1 MNNPPNP
8 PISKPLNDLSN
19 FARRA
24 IEQLNAK
31 KEKVKTLTDA
41 ENLLVEEQK
50 YCKVVTASIGRLS
63 LDDQAGCC
71 GILVDL
77 MSLAFDYEIVKENK
91 ARYRRRR
98 VANLRNL
105 AKIEQ
110 FESILK
116 PRPNFR
122 VSRVSKYSDDTFVEP
137 NEEAFEFSYRLTEA
151 IQYFWGLIE
160 QHCDTNDPTDR
171 WNDISG
177 ENPLPQ
183 GSHVF
188 PLPIL
193 FREYIPLRFASRDF
207 IFNPERSFCE
217 EYERVIRQYVEESI
231 ADPANFTLAKFLPPL
246 VPNFPRPQPDSDDPD
261 ID

>member
-1 MNNPPNP
+1 MNQ
-8 PISKPLNDLSN
+8 ISEPLQNLSN
-19 FARRA
+19 FAKRA

-41 ENLLVEEQK
+41 ENLLLEEQK
-50 YCKVVTASIGRLS
+50 YCKVIAASIGKLS

-71 GILVDL
+71 GILVEL
-77 MSLAFDYEIVKENK
+77 MALAFDNKIVEERQKVYH
-91 ARYRRRR
+91 RQR
-98 VANLRNL
+98 VANLQNL

-110 FESILK
+110 FESILE

-122 VSRVSKYSDDTFVEP
+122 VTRFSKYSDDTFVEA
-137 NEEAFEFSYRLTEA
+137 NEEAFEFPYRLTEA
-151 IQYFWGLIE
+151 NQYFWSLIE

-171 WNDISG
+171 WWDLSG
-177 ENPLPQ
+177 ENPQPQ
-183 GSHVF
+183 GNQEF

-207 IFNPERSFCE
+207 IFNPERTFYE
-217 EYERVIRQYVEESI
+217 EFERVIRQYIEESI
-231 ADPANFTLAKFLPPL
+231 TDPANFKLAKFLPPL
-246 VPNFPRPQPDSDDPD
+246 VPNFPRPRPDGDDPD